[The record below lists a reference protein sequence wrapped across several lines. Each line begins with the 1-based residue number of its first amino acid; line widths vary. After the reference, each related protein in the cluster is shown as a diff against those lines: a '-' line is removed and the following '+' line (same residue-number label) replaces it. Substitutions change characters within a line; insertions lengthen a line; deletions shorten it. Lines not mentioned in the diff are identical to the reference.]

1 MHFIRPLFFS
11 LCLSTALFIPAHR
24 SVAAEAAVEKA
35 AVKNISVDAAET
47 AIAKEKEVVVLDV
60 RTPKEVAAG
69 HIEGSKAI
77 NFYDADFK
85 EQVAKL
91 DKSKSYVV
99 FCAVGGRSA
108 KACAQMV
115 DLGFKDVR
123 NVEGGMKAWE
133 KAGKKTV
140 N

>member
-1 MHFIRPLFFS
+1 MQMIRL
-11 LCLSTALFIPAHR
+11 LLLAAALASAPFAPAP
-24 SVAAEAAVEKA
+24 VFAAETPAAKA
-35 AVKNISVDAAET
+35 TVKNISIDQAEKQ
-47 AIAKEKEVVVLDV
+47 IAQTKDVVVLDI
-60 RTPKEVAAG
+60 RAPKEIANGRV
-69 HIEGSKAI
+69 EGSKAV

-85 EQVAKL
+85 AQIARL
-91 DKSKSYVV
+91 DKSKTYVV

-115 DLGFKDVR
+115 EMGFQDVR

-140 N
+140 K